1 MVTVSHARRVPWAYY
16 SFFRKSSHDLEGRNS
31 DEAIYVNRESG
42 SGRLLEVSKH
52 QKDTAP
58 VIVKHK
64 HCPICA
70 TPIPMSKDF
79 CGPACEDENK
89 RLSRRRKYTFIATL
103 ALFPVLMILLML
115 LPRR

>member
-1 MVTVSHARRVPWAYY
+1 MVTVSQAKRVPSAYY
-16 SFFRKSSHDLEGRNS
+16 SFFRKSSYNLEEQNS
-31 DEAIYVNRESG
+31 DEAIYANRESG
-42 SGRLLEVSKH
+42 LGRLLGVSKH

-64 HCPICA
+64 HCSICA

-79 CGPACEDENK
+79 CSPACEDENK
-89 RLSRRRKYTFIATL
+89 RLSRRRRYTFIATL
-103 ALFPVLMILLML
+103 ALFPILMVLLML